1 MSGRVLIVE
10 DEPDTLQLLKESLE
24 SEGYE
29 VITATDGIEGE
40 EKAHRENPDIIIL
53 DILLPKRDGYE
64 VCRRLREDKNSF
76 GIPII
81 MLTAK
86 GDYGSRLRGFLQGA
100 FEYIT
105 KPFTTEDLIKKI
117 NKLLSAKKK

>member
-1 MSGRVLIVE
+1 MPEKVLIVE

-29 VITATDGIEGE
+29 VITAIDGIEAE
-40 EKAHRENPDIIIL
+40 DKTHRENPDIIIL
-53 DILLPKRDGYE
+53 DIFLPKRDGYE

-86 GDYGSRLRGFLQGA
+86 DDYGSRLKGFLQGA
-100 FEYIT
+100 FDYVT
-105 KPFTTEDLIKKI
+105 KPFSTEDLIKKTR
-117 NKLLSAKKK
+117 KLLSTRKK

>member
-1 MSGRVLIVE
+1 MPEKVLIVE

-29 VITATDGIEGE
+29 VITATDGIEAE
-40 EKAHRENPDIIIL
+40 NKVHRESPDIIIL

-76 GIPII
+76 AIPII

-86 GDYGSRLRGFLQGA
+86 GDYGSRLKGFLQGA
-100 FEYIT
+100 FDYIA
-105 KPFTTEDLIKKI
+105 KPFSTEDLIKKI
-117 NKLLSAKKK
+117 RKLLSTRKK